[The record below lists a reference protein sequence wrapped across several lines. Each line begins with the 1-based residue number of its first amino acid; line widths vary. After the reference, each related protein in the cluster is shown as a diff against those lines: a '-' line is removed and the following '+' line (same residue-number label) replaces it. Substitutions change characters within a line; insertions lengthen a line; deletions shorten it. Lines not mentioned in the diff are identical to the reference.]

1 MIGDYLKEFQ
11 IKNVLSL
18 LLQHLQPQ
26 IWQRLTSH
34 DHFKISN
41 FNFWDI
47 NLIKGTKL
55 KIIICELLKA

>member
-11 IKNVLSL
+11 IKNVLAL
-18 LLQHLQPQ
+18 LPQHLQPQ

-41 FNFWDI
+41 FNF
-47 NLIKGTKL
+47 
-55 KIIICELLKA
+55 